1 MPFSAT
7 SPAVSCGFPVKR
19 DVKNLSSLLRVHS
32 RKKVL
37 SKENVLCQGRINLLS
52 AVPPCF
58 IAGEAVYKPRAMPL
72 CRIPTYPRELTHPN
86 ALQNTPDS
94 PFPAPSAVHLILCFL
109 PASQHRRLSVK
120 ASRPLSPLQRFH
132 NLQLLKRILQGSG
145 NPVKRI
151 FAFRLIAF
159 EVITAPPC
167 ISQAR
172 P

>member
-19 DVKNLSSLLRVHS
+19 DVKNLSSLPRVHS

-58 IAGEAVYKPRAMPL
+58 IAGEAMYKPCAMPL

-94 PFPAPSAVHLILCFL
+94 PFPCTLRGPFDPVFLACFSASQTLCKGIKTVISASTVSQSAVVETHSTGKRQSCQADFIIASSHHL
-109 PASQHRRLSVK
+109 
-120 ASRPLSPLQRFH
+120 
-132 NLQLLKRILQGSG
+132 
-145 NPVKRI
+145 
-151 FAFRLIAF
+151 
-159 EVITAPPC
+159 
-167 ISQAR
+167 
-172 P
+172 